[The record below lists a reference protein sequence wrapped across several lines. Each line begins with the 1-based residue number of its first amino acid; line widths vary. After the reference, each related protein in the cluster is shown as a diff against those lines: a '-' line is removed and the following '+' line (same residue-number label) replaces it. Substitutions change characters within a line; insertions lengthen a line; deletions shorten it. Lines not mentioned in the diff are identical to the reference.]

1 MGSNSWP
8 SRLYPW
14 WQAQLDGWLASGNE
28 LASHLSI
35 DHPDAV
41 GLEQHRAY
49 PNTSPVEPLYPD
61 MTEREPIRRY
71 LVIANQ
77 TLDAEPLRTEVRR
90 RHAQGPC
97 EFVVSVPTTQNVDYP
112 VRTPTATAVGLGEG
126 TPGPAGEPGEGGV
139 AQARSRL
146 HALVDTLRTEGV
158 AVRGQLGPPD
168 PYAAA
173 GAVLERE
180 RVDEVLL
187 SRLPPSASRWFGVDL
202 EQRIQHHWNV
212 PVTGVVAEY

>member
-1 MGSNSWP
+1 MVRTCP
-8 SRLYPW
+8 RCELHFASR
-14 WQAQLDGWLASGNE
+14 NE
-28 LASHLSI
+28 LAFHLST

-41 GLEQHRAY
+41 GLEQHWAY
-49 PNTSPVEPLYPD
+49 PATSPVEPLYPD
-61 MTEREPIRRY
+61 MTEHEPIRRY

-77 TLDAEPLRTEVRR
+77 TLDAEPLRAEVRR
-90 RHAQGPC
+90 RHARGPC
-97 EFVVSVPTTQNVDYP
+97 EFVVSVPTAHSVDYP
-112 VRTPTATAVGLGEG
+112 GRTPATTAVGVGEG
-126 TPGPAGEPGEGGV
+126 TPGPADESGEAGV

-146 HALVDTLRTEGV
+146 HALVDTLRAEGV

-187 SRLPPSASRWFGVDL
+187 SRLPPSASRWFGIDL